1 MSHAILSPSAASR
14 WFACTPSAQLE
25 AQFPDSAGDF
35 AKEGS
40 LAHEF
45 GETILRSRL
54 KELSTGQFA
63 EKVKE
68 LSDNKFYS
76 PELQEY
82 AEGYADFVF
91 VKLAQAQNGTSD
103 AVLRVEEQIDLRAY
117 VPEGFGTGDAIILAD
132 GTMEIIDLK
141 YGKGVSVSAIENK
154 QMMLYALG
162 ALDMFGFMYSVN
174 NVRMTIYQPR
184 IDNISEWEISA
195 NELLTWGE
203 NELRSK
209 AEIAF
214 KGEGD
219 FVPGKH
225 CHFCRAKSKCRALS
239 ERNLEA
245 AKHEFDEVAL
255 LSDNE
260 VAKVLEKLDSIKSWA
275 TAIED
280 YALKAALDG
289 KKFPGFK
296 LVEGRSNRK
305 YSDEKKVAGRLME
318 NGYKEDAIYKPKELK
333 GITDMEKMITK
344 KAFSLLLSDLI
355 IKPQGKPTLV
365 PASDKRQEWN
375 SADSDFKNVEV

>member
-117 VPEGFGTGDAIILAD
+117 VPEGFVLA
-132 GTMEIIDLK
+132 
-141 YGKGVSVSAIENK
+141 
-154 QMMLYALG
+154 
-162 ALDMFGFMYSVN
+162 
-174 NVRMTIYQPR
+174 
-184 IDNISEWEISA
+184 
-195 NELLTWGE
+195 
-203 NELRSK
+203 
-209 AEIAF
+209 
-214 KGEGD
+214 
-219 FVPGKH
+219 
-225 CHFCRAKSKCRALS
+225 
-239 ERNLEA
+239 
-245 AKHEFDEVAL
+245 
-255 LSDNE
+255 
-260 VAKVLEKLDSIKSWA
+260 
-275 TAIED
+275 
-280 YALKAALDG
+280 
-289 KKFPGFK
+289 
-296 LVEGRSNRK
+296 
-305 YSDEKKVAGRLME
+305 
-318 NGYKEDAIYKPKELK
+318 
-333 GITDMEKMITK
+333 
-344 KAFSLLLSDLI
+344 
-355 IKPQGKPTLV
+355 TL
-365 PASDKRQEWN
+365 
-375 SADSDFKNVEV
+375 